1 MYVDLK
7 QQLDVDEVKIRW
19 LCELESPA
27 TVNNLIVS
35 GWYQNEIRV
44 LAYSKAYQLI
54 LTNINN

>member
-1 MYVDLK
+1 MHVDLK

-19 LCELESPA
+19 VCELESPA
-27 TVNNLIVS
+27 NVNNLIVY

-44 LAYSKAYQLI
+44 LAHSKAYQLI